1 MMGGHVEE
9 IKSRLPIDVVIGS
22 YVTLEHRGKY
32 LCARCPFH
40 NEKSASF
47 YVSPDRGTY
56 YCFGCGE
63 KGDIFSFVERYEGLD
78 FRGALTE
85 LARRAGVE
93 LIPVSKDAIDRKEAL
108 YSVLET
114 ATKYFEN
121 NLHGEHTGNKDALDY
136 VLGRGVN
143 LETIKKFR
151 IGYSLEDWS
160 SLFNHLKKTGFSDE
174 IIISA
179 GLAIK
184 GEKSPYDRFRGRI
197 MFPIEDSSGRTIG
210 YSGRILP
217 QLDDG
222 SSGKYVNSPET
233 ELYHKSDILY
243 GFSHAKQHI
252 RKHDFSILVEGQ
264 FDVVLSH
271 QHGFPNTV
279 AVSGT
284 AFSGDIENAS
294 GIPTHLGLL
303 SRLSKNIMLALDSDD
318 AGEKAKLRVIK
329 EALPLGISIKMVK
342 SIPGSKDPAD
352 ILSGTDG
359 VGIWKDVLK
368 ESLPPVE
375 ALCRTI
381 INKKI
386 PREREIEEVKKNI
399 YPIIALLNSATDR
412 HESARIVERYFSLP
426 IEYIMKDVE
435 SVMKN
440 SPVQN
445 TNNKENNLNT
455 EQSKINSTIKERF
468 YGLVYASLSIDG
480 PIRPYRE
487 ILNQYLDE
495 IPLDVKTKDENEL
508 KDKKEELALE
518 AEIHFERAGNK
529 DTFINDVKLQYEE
542 SVFRVIV
549 AEVKNELVKNE
560 NDQNLI
566 SKYTELQKKIELIK
580 QKRRNI

>member
-9 IKSRLPIDVVIGS
+9 IKSRLPIEDVVGS
-22 YVTLEHRGKY
+22 YVTLEHKGKY

-40 NEKSASF
+40 NEKSGSF

-93 LIPVSKDAIDRKEAL
+93 LIPVSKDVIDRKESIYSAL
-108 YSVLET
+108 EY

-121 NLHGEHTGNKDALDY
+121 NLNKNKSAMDY
-136 VLGRGVN
+136 VLGRGLN
-143 LETIKKFR
+143 SEIIKKFK
-151 IGYSLEDWS
+151 IGYSLDEWS
-160 SLFNHLKKTGFSDE
+160 GVVNYLKQNGFSEE
-174 IIISA
+174 IILAA

-184 GEKSPYDRFRGRI
+184 GDKGLYDRFRSRI
-197 MFPIEDSSGRTIG
+197 MFPIEDSSGRVIG

-217 QLDDG
+217 LMDDG
-222 SSGKYVNSPET
+222 KSGKYVNSPET
-233 ELYHKSDILY
+233 ELYHKSNILY

-271 QHGFPNTV
+271 QNGFPNTV

-284 AFSGDIENAS
+284 AFSGDTEIS
-294 GIPTHLGLL
+294 PGMPTHLGLL

-318 AGEKAKLRVIK
+318 AGEKAKLRVLSV
-329 EALPLGISIKMVK
+329 ALPLGISIKMVK

-352 ILSGTDG
+352 ILSGDDG
-359 VGIWKDVLK
+359 VNIWKEVLR

-375 ALCRTI
+375 ALCKNV

-386 PREREIEEVKKNI
+386 QREKEIEEVKKNI
-399 YPIIALLNSATDR
+399 YPVIALLNSATDR
-412 HESARIVERYFSLP
+412 HESARMVEKYFSLP

-435 SVMKN
+435 SIIKN
-440 SPVQN
+440 TPIKNIV
-445 TNNKENNLNT
+445 TNENNTDIEKN
-455 EQSKINSTIKERF
+455 KINSTIKERF
-468 YGLVYASLSIDG
+468 YGLIYASNSIDG
-480 PIRPYRE
+480 PVRVYRE
-487 ILNQYLDE
+487 ILQKYLDE
-495 IPLDVKTKDENEL
+495 IPQDVRLKDEEEL
-508 KDKKEELALE
+508 KNKKEELALE
-518 AEIHFERAGNK
+518 AEIHFERAGSK
-529 DTFINDVKLQYEE
+529 DTFVEDVKLQYEE

-566 SKYTELQKKIELIK
+566 SKYNELQKKIELIK